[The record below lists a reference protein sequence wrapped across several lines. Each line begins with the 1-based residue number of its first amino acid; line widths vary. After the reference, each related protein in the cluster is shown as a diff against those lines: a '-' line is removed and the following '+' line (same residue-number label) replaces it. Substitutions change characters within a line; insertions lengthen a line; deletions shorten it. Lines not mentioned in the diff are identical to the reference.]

1 MAYAYGDWAVS
12 KDDFTIEEMW
22 NLDMIRYAATDSTA
36 CFKLYED
43 IMKDQQ
49 KWKLD

>member
-22 NLDMIRYAATDSTA
+22 NPDMIRYAATDSCA
-36 CFKLYED
+36 CMKLYED